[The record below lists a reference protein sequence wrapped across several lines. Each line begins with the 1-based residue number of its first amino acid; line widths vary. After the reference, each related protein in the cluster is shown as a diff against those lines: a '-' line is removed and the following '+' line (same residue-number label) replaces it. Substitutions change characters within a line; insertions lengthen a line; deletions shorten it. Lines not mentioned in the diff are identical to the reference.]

1 MWKKNLL
8 IALLLV
14 GIVGF
19 AGSYL
24 FRPDQAVDLVKE
36 PEVELTIAEKS
47 EMIMQEKVEALKIF
61 PKYQYSI
68 ASERAPQ
75 ALAVANGKL
84 YVSYQRLNMVDILD
98 YEGNRL
104 EFFDPYPK
112 GPINAVSMAID
123 RWNNL
128 YVVDGRNRSILVF
141 DDKLEFQSFFPPERL
156 NPEDVTSVSVPS
168 GITIHSNTVYVAD
181 MGSSMAKSFM
191 MDGNFVLAVPGTGK
205 TEKEPWHPISIA
217 VTDDGRILV
226 SDLKNRNVSVFNCIG
241 NYAHEFAVPDGTDRL
256 QSPGGM
262 AIDNDGRVHVLDRGN
277 QKIFVYDNYGRFLF
291 TYGSTGEGPLRLQSP
306 MGIAIDKEKKLIFI
320 ADSGNRKI
328 DVWSL

>member
-14 GIVGF
+14 GFVGF

-24 FRPDQAVDLVKE
+24 FRPDQAVELVKE
-36 PEVELTIAEKS
+36 PEVELSIAEKS

-61 PKYQYSI
+61 PRYQYSI
-68 ASERAPQ
+68 ASERTPQ

-98 YEGNRL
+98 YEGNRI

-123 RWNNL
+123 SWNNL
-128 YVVDGRNRSILVF
+128 FVVDGRNRSILVF

-168 GITIHSNTVYVAD
+168 GVTIHSNTVYVAD

-191 MDGNFVLAVPGTGK
+191 LDGNFVLAVPGTGK

-241 NYAHEFAVPDGTDRL
+241 NYAHEFAVPDGKDRL

-306 MGIAIDKEKKLIFI
+306 MGIAIDKEKKLVFI